1 MPPPGRSRGVP
12 PHPLRRKALA
22 RWARTDPILH
32 GLARATP
39 PPRPTLER
47 LAPFSALV
55 QSIAHQ
61 QVSLAAGK
69 TIYARVAALGG
80 SPEALLK
87 AGPDALRAAG
97 LSRPKVAYVLDLAE
111 KAMTRTLDLD
121 HISTLPDEEVIEQLT
136 SVKGIGV
143 WTAKMFLLFQL
154 ERPDV
159 LPFEDL
165 GVQLAVAEAYGV
177 PRKKAARKIQALGPA
192 WSPYASYAAL
202 VLWNSRRVKMGA
214 PPR

>member
-1 MPPPGRSRGVP
+1 MPA
-12 PHPLRRKALA
+12 HPLRRKALA
-22 RWARTDPILH
+22 RWSRSDPILYE
-32 GLARATP
+32 LARATP
-39 PPRPTLER
+39 PPAPTLDR
-47 LAPFSALV
+47 DLAPFSALV

-69 TIYARVAALGG
+69 TIYARVAALGE

-111 KAMTRTLDLD
+111 KALTRTVDLD
-121 HISTLPDEEVIEQLT
+121 HISTLPDETVIEQLT

-143 WTAKMFLLFQL
+143 WTAKMFLLFHL

-159 LPFEDL
+159 LPYEDL
-165 GVQLAVAEAYGV
+165 GVQLAVVDAYRV
-177 PRKKAARKIQALGPA
+177 PRKKAAKKIQALGPA
-192 WSPYASYAAL
+192 WSPYSSYAAL

-214 PPR
+214 TPR